1 MILMVSSVPSSIF
14 KVVKNKLV
22 VLIWSLMFFSF
33 FINLLVLSIPLY
45 MLQVYNRVISSYST
59 DTLVLLTI
67 IVISAMFTMAL
78 LDIARAKVSQSFGN
92 WMEAKISV
100 FMLRRS
106 IQFQAYT
113 GKGYTSQVLKDI
125 QTIKVFLSSQAPYP
139 LLDAMW
145 TPIFIAFVYLLHPML
160 GHISLAGSL
169 ILFGLGLLNEVVTRT
184 SLREAEVQSVS
195 HISQAEIATQNANS
209 ILAMGMM
216 NAFLERWFQ
225 GVSSTKKSEESSLDK
240 SIYLTNFS
248 KFIRGSLQIALLAG
262 GAWLVI
268 SHEITAGAMIASSIL
283 MSRAL
288 SPMEQ
293 AITTW
298 RSAVSTHNAFSR
310 LKEIDLRATMAE
322 TDMPLPP
329 PKGNFELKNL
339 AYHLPENAGLLFSQI
354 TLSIPQ
360 GTSVGVIGPSGTGK
374 STLARLLLGI
384 IPPTAG
390 KVTLDGMEVSAW
402 PSEDLGEHI
411 GYLAQEVELF
421 PGSIRQN
428 ISRFKEEDPSKV
440 IEAAKLAGCHELILK
455 KNGGYDFSIGVNGRG
470 LSGGERQRIA
480 LARAVYGQPSVVIFD
495 EANANLDGEGES
507 AYQRLIAHLKAKET
521 TVIII
526 AHNASTLRQMDRLL
540 YLSDGKAQLYGPR
553 EEVLKRL
560 MGNDNIEIP
569 RVRDERATAHR

>member
-1 MILMVSSVPSSIF
+1 MQSSIF

-59 DTLVLLTI
+59 DTLILLTI
-67 IVISAMFTMAL
+67 IVISALFTMAL
-78 LDIARAKVSQSFGN
+78 LDIARAKVSQSFGY

-113 GKGYTSQVLKDI
+113 GNGYTSQVLKDI
-125 QTIKVFLSSQAPYP
+125 QTIKGFLSSQAPYP
-139 LLDAMW
+139 LLDAIW
-145 TPIFIAFVYLLHPML
+145 TPIFISFVYLLHPML

-169 ILFGLGLLNEVVTRT
+169 LLLGLGMLNEAVTRK
-184 SLREAEVQSVS
+184 SLREAEIQSVS
-195 HISQAEIATQNANS
+195 HIYQAETATQNANS
-209 ILAMGMM
+209 ILGMGMM

-225 GVSSTKKSEESSLDK
+225 NVTSTKKFEESSVGK

-283 MSRAL
+283 MGRAL

-293 AITTW
+293 AIGTW
-298 RSAVSTHNAFSR
+298 RSALSTRSAFSR
-310 LKEIDLRATMAE
+310 LKEIDLRATIPE
-322 TDMPLPP
+322 SNMPLPR
-329 PKGNFELKNL
+329 PKGNFELKNV
-339 AYHLPENAGLLFSQI
+339 AYHHPENTGLLFSQI

-384 IPPTAG
+384 IPATAG

-421 PGSIRQN
+421 PGTIREN
-428 ISRFKEEDPSKV
+428 ISRFKEEDPSRV

-455 KNGGYDFSIGVNGRG
+455 KKGGYDFSIGVNGMG

-480 LARAVYGQPSVVIFD
+480 LARAVYGQPSVVVFD

-507 AYQRLIAHLKAKET
+507 AYQRLIAHLKAQQA

-526 AHNASTLRQMDRLL
+526 AHNASTLRQMERLL

-560 MGNDNIEIP
+560 MGNDNTDIP
-569 RVRDERATAHR
+569 RVRDERTTAHS